1 MLEYLRTR
9 SVKDYVLDGI
19 SALVAILFVFAAGGF
34 VSPQSGT
41 LMAGN
46 TLLTIAMITREALR
60 VLENNLTFTKQVNR
74 QFDDKFGVDGAK
86 IGTVVNVRKPPRYV
100 TRTGQALDLQDA
112 TESQVPV
119 TLDTQAGVD
128 LAFTSQDLAL
138 SIDDF
143 SERFINPAIAA
154 VANRIDATGL
164 ALYKSIYQT
173 VGTAG
178 AAPSTLLTY
187 LLAGVKLND
196 SAAPMDGQRSLVI
209 TPLMEATI
217 VNALTGL
224 FHQSTQIAEQYLKGQ
239 MGRAAG
245 FVWYMDQNVS
255 THTWGTQGGSPAIDG
270 VPSEGATSLL
280 IKAFSNSIT
289 NCVRQGDVFTL
300 PLVYGVNPQS
310 RQSTGALQQFVSL
323 SDVDSSGSGA
333 LTIQCSP
340 ALVTSGAGQT
350 ITNMPA
356 DSALLTF
363 LGTTAQASPQGLAMH
378 KDAFTLVTADLPLPR
393 GVDMAARV
401 SDKQLGISIRMV
413 RAYDI
418 NLDRFPCRLDILF
431 GWSVLRAELACR
443 IQA

>member
-1 MLEYLRTR
+1 
-9 SVKDYVLDGI
+9 
-19 SALVAILFVFAAGGF
+19 
-34 VSPQSGT
+34 
-41 LMAGN
+41 
-46 TLLTIAMITREALR
+46 
-60 VLENNLTFTKQVNR
+60 
-74 QFDDKFGVDGAK
+74 VDGAK

-112 TESQVPV
+112 TETQVPV

-143 SERFINPAIAA
+143 SSRFIEPAIAA
-154 VANRIDATGL
+154 VANRIDQTGL
-164 ALYKSIYQT
+164 ALYKSIYQS

-178 AAPSTLLTY
+178 TTPNTLLTY

-196 SAAPMDGQRSLVI
+196 SAAPLDGQRSLIV

-217 VNALTGL
+217 VDALKGL
-224 FHQSTQIAEQYLKGQ
+224 FHQSTQIADQYMKGQ

-255 THTWGTQGGSPAIDG
+255 THTYGAGTGSPAIDG
-270 VPSEGATSLL
+270 VPSEGATSILT
-280 IKAFSNSIT
+280 KNWT
-289 NCVRQGDVFTL
+289 NAIATRLKHGDIFTIAT
-300 PLVYGVNPQS
+300 VYGVNPQS
-310 RQSTGALQQFVSL
+310 RQSTGALQQFVAL
-323 SDVDSSGSGA
+323 ADVDSTAGGA
-333 LTIQCSP
+333 ATIPIAP
-340 ALVTSGAGQT
+340 ALVTTGAGQT
-350 ITNMPA
+350 VTNMPL
-356 DSALLTF
+356 DSGLITV
-363 LGTTAQASPQGLAMH
+363 LGTSGQVTPQGIAMH

-431 GWSVLRAELACR
+431 GWSVLRPELACR
-443 IQA
+443 IAA